1 MKQPGKF
8 ELSLKESATIS
19 VFMEKLGAATGSR
32 YQIVSRRD
40 DVRHF
45 ASAVGLTG
53 PGFGMSQISC
63 EDGLRATISASLIG
77 TDEVRIY
84 LPAAGSRIGINQFKN
99 ESVCRFGEAVVSVS
113 AEASS
118 ILYGAYQEDARS
130 KMTRIAISRDLLKDY
145 VSSSDLL
152 VGGFIGK
159 ANGYLGLF
167 TSYVQSAMR
176 EADAL
181 DAAGMNVVSRH
192 LVELAALAVG
202 ANMRGKEAARSGAL
216 GKARVAAAKAF
227 ILRNLTNPALGEDAV
242 AQHVHI
248 SRTQIRRD
256 FELDGEPI
264 AGFIRRKRLEE
275 ALRQLTESPGINQKV
290 IDIAFQ
296 CGFDDVTTFNRAFRR
311 QFGVTPTEARF
322 CGNLLPA

>member
-1 MKQPGKF
+1 MKQPDKF
-8 ELSLKESATIS
+8 ELSLKESANIS

-32 YQIVSRRD
+32 YHILSRRD
-40 DVRHF
+40 NVRHF
-45 ASAVGLTG
+45 ASARGLTG

-84 LPAAGSRIGINQFKN
+84 LPAAGSRIGISQFKN
-99 ESVCRFGEAVVSVS
+99 ENVSRFGEAVVSVS

-159 ANGYLGLF
+159 TNGYLGLF

-192 LVELAALAVG
+192 LVELAALAIG
-202 ANMRGKEAARSGAL
+202 ANMRGRDAARSGAL
-216 GKARVAAAKAF
+216 AGARIAAAKAF
-227 ILRNLTNPALGEDAV
+227 ILRNLANPALSEDAI
-242 AQHVHI
+242 AQHVRI
-248 SRTQIRRD
+248 SRTQLRRD
-256 FELDGEPI
+256 FEMDGEPI
-264 AGFIRRKRLEE
+264 ATFVRRKRLEE
-275 ALRQLTESPGINQKV
+275 AFRQLTEPAGMNRKV

-311 QFGVTPTEARF
+311 HFGFTPTDARF
-322 CGNLLPA
+322 SGKL